1 MAEQHGVQMAAPPAA
16 SRLPG
21 GAPALARLRQSS
33 AMIIAPDSDFAR
45 RMVAVGIDQASIPML
60 LVQPDGVV
68 VHVNPAAQ
76 EMLSSGRILNITSG
90 RLATKR
96 KLETQALEQLVA
108 QAARPFDATEKP
120 HMIGLKD
127 RADHVVMVVSARTV
141 KITDDKILVCV
152 RVADLNH
159 RPQANRNLLAEIFS
173 LTRMEARVA
182 EMVLNG
188 NPTAEISTDLGI
200 SAETV
205 RSHIKA
211 VLRKFNVGT
220 QAQMVGHALHA
231 LLAVDGLSPSNRRM

>member
-1 MAEQHGVQMAAPPAA
+1 MSEQHTVRTGAYPATARFPRFAP
-16 SRLPG
+16 G
-21 GAPALARLRQSS
+21 IVRLRSS
-33 AMIIAPDSDFAR
+33 QAMTEQETDFAG
-45 RMVAVGIDQASIPML
+45 RMVAQGIDQASIPMF
-60 LVQPDGVV
+60 LVRTDGVV

-76 EMLSSGRILNITSG
+76 EMLSSGRIMNITSG

-96 KLETQALEQLVA
+96 KLETQALEQLVSEA
-108 QAARPFDATEKP
+108 EHRIDPTDKP
-120 HMIGLKD
+120 CMIGLKD
-127 RADHVVMVVSARTV
+127 RADHVVMVVCARAI
-141 KITDDKILVCV
+141 KINDEESLICV

-188 NPTAEISTDLGI
+188 NPTAEISIDLGI

-231 LLAVDGLSPSNRRM
+231 LLAVDGLSPPNGHL